1 MTPEDPASEARDD
14 QAGDL
19 VTHIRVPAWWL
30 FDALRL
36 LYKLRSDTNLWYDE
50 RDRCWAD
57 EHPEKAATLDLR
69 IADAE
74 QFLRQ
79 N

>member
-1 MTPEDPASEARDD
+1 MTPKDD
-14 QAGDL
+14 TT
-19 VTHIRVPAWWL
+19 THIRVPAWWL

-79 N
+79 NRI